1 MLVIAD
7 IPVDPPESLPKCT
20 VEVVLDGVICS
31 GFNMELPSWQ
41 QLGNLSPTIS
51 ILVVQLEQPFFLL
64 FTPGVVT
71 DVGIKAVVPPTFVSE
86 GVPFPALFGASATDP
101 ILFFERARDG
111 APLLNLPHG
120 HHFLEDSIFLRFAKC
135 IPTLT
140 RFCVRRGR
148 ALPLPSC
155 LFSLAVVNIISLIRR
170 FAGHF
175 ERLFM

>member
-31 GFNMELPSWQ
+31 SRQ

-71 DVGIKAVVPPTFVSE
+71 DVGIKAVVPP
-86 GVPFPALFGASATDP
+86 FPALFGASATDP

-111 APLLNLPHG
+111 TPLLNLSHG
-120 HHFLEDSIFLRFAKC
+120 HHFLEDSIFL
-135 IPTLT
+135 L
-140 RFCVRRGR
+140 
-148 ALPLPSC
+148 
-155 LFSLAVVNIISLIRR
+155 
-170 FAGHF
+170 
-175 ERLFM
+175 